1 MKIIHFKSISV
12 LLFSIILFSSCTVQ
26 KRRYSSGFHVDWHFN
41 KASRS
46 SLKTNL
52 VVTPQKVK
60 VEKIS
65 SLPIPK
71 VINCQLTVGIIE
83 IKSPNFISQKPVTA
97 PSPNLRVLEDEPKQK
112 YFKQIERVKTP
123 GIKKNEL
130 SPGESKSSFPKGV
143 LSTVF
148 ALLTWVFIFFGIVLA
163 FSVSGG
169 LLGLI
174 FLGIALAT
182 LIASLSLGIAAM
194 ASPKDT
200 ADLVFGIIGTFISVL
215 TITVIIVS
223 VFL

>member
-1 MKIIHFKSISV
+1 MKTILSNTI
-12 LLFSIILFSSCTVQ
+12 LILFTLIFFCSCTIQ

-46 SLKTNL
+46 SSKTNL

-60 VEKIS
+60 VEQIS
-65 SLPIPK
+65 SLPISK
-71 VINCQLTVGIIE
+71 LINCQLTGENIE
-83 IKSPNFISQKPVTA
+83 IKPPNFISHKPLTA
-97 PSPNLRVLEDEPKQK
+97 LIPNLRVLEDEPKQK
-112 YFKQIERVKTP
+112 YSKQIEKVKTP

-130 SPGESKSSFPKGV
+130 SPDESKSSFPKGV

-148 ALLTWVFIFFGIVLA
+148 ALLTWVFIFLGIVLV

-169 LLGLI
+169 LLGFI

-182 LIASLSLGIAAM
+182 LLASLSLGIAAM

-215 TITVIIVS
+215 TITIIIVS